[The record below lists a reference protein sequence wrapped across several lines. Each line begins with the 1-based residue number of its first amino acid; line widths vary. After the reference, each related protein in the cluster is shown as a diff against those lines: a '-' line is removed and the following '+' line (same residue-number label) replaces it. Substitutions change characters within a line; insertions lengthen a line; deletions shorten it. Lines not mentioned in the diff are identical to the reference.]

1 METVDFFA
9 ERVIGVPAFGVGEV
23 ALADVR
29 DGRFDGVAFACERN
43 LVDGAEG
50 EREPGKCTRPVDT
63 ECRYAFFAIA
73 FETQEVPFLV
83 LQKAV
88 EGVRSPTHIVDELVI
103 VAVPVEFGVC
113 HASRERGKSATR
125 VCVGAHLENVIAFA
139 VTEKEVLELAVIVG
153 NAPSVEACAVSA
165 QNFKF
170 SAVVT
175 LQNKALHSAQRTG
188 NKFEVAHVFN
198 LAITIFAIMDSQ
210 TIVAPMTPAGVSAV
224 AAIRVSG
231 SKVREVV
238 RLLFGES
245 AIKNLKPREAK
256 LATARDYRTMVGEDR
271 ATALV
276 IDSLLYIFFEGPNSY
291 TGEDV
296 LELYPHGN
304 PIIVREL
311 IQVIKS
317 VDGVRL
323 AEPGEYTRRAFL
335 NGRMDLVQA
344 ESVADVIHSAN
355 RDELKNAHRLL
366 GGALSKKVKTL
377 TEQVMDI
384 SARLELDVD
393 FSEEEADPDYAT
405 WGVKISAIRESVE
418 SILKSFK
425 GKAAVSRLPLAV
437 LYGAPNAGKSSLVN
451 ALLGEDRI
459 LVSNIPGTT
468 RDFVEVRLFLDGGEI
483 RLVDTAGIAD
493 KATDALD
500 ALSMEKSK
508 EILAEADMKILV
520 VDGSGVS
527 DCNVIARNASDE
539 AIQPDFIVVSK
550 SDLGASRQGGA
561 SRHPE
566 RSEGSSESSL
576 RISSKT
582 GEGLAELKRAMN
594 AVLFKKTENSEDLWI
609 TSEREKTC
617 LEEALAGIDRALNL
631 IRTNPAVELLA
642 FEMQLVRRSLQSITG
657 EISSED
663 VLQQIFAGFCIGK

>member
-1 METVDFFA
+1 
-9 ERVIGVPAFGVGEV
+9 
-23 ALADVR
+23 
-29 DGRFDGVAFACERN
+29 
-43 LVDGAEG
+43 
-50 EREPGKCTRPVDT
+50 
-63 ECRYAFFAIA
+63 
-73 FETQEVPFLV
+73 
-83 LQKAV
+83 
-88 EGVRSPTHIVDELVI
+88 
-103 VAVPVEFGVC
+103 
-113 HASRERGKSATR
+113 
-125 VCVGAHLENVIAFA
+125 
-139 VTEKEVLELAVIVG
+139 
-153 NAPSVEACAVSA
+153 
-165 QNFKF
+165 
-170 SAVVT
+170 
-175 LQNKALHSAQRTG
+175 
-188 NKFEVAHVFN
+188 
-198 LAITIFAIMDSQ
+198 MDSQ

-271 ATALV
+271 ATALIV
-276 IDSLLYIFFEGPNSY
+276 DSLLYIFFEGPNSY

-355 RDELKNAHRLL
+355 RDELRNAHRLL

-520 VDGSGVS
+520 LDGSDMCGAS
-527 DCNVIARNASDE
+527 CHPERNEVESKDLH
-539 AIQPDFIVVSK
+539 PDFVVISK
-550 SDLGASRQGGA
+550 SDLLD
-561 SRHPE
+561 E
-566 RSEGSSESSL
+566 RRETRDERGESI

-582 GEGLAELKRAMN
+582 GEGLADLKRAMN
-594 AVLFKKTENSEDLWI
+594 AALFKKTENSEDLWI

>member
-1 METVDFFA
+1 
-9 ERVIGVPAFGVGEV
+9 
-23 ALADVR
+23 
-29 DGRFDGVAFACERN
+29 
-43 LVDGAEG
+43 
-50 EREPGKCTRPVDT
+50 
-63 ECRYAFFAIA
+63 
-73 FETQEVPFLV
+73 
-83 LQKAV
+83 
-88 EGVRSPTHIVDELVI
+88 
-103 VAVPVEFGVC
+103 
-113 HASRERGKSATR
+113 
-125 VCVGAHLENVIAFA
+125 
-139 VTEKEVLELAVIVG
+139 
-153 NAPSVEACAVSA
+153 
-165 QNFKF
+165 
-170 SAVVT
+170 
-175 LQNKALHSAQRTG
+175 
-188 NKFEVAHVFN
+188 
-198 LAITIFAIMDSQ
+198 MDSQ

-276 IDSLLYIFFEGPNSY
+276 IDSLIYIFFEGPNSY

-311 IQVIKS
+311 IQVIKG

-520 VDGSGVS
+520 VDGSDERG
-527 DCNVIARNASDE
+527 ASCYSE
-539 AIQPDFIVVSK
+539 NIKPDFVVVSK
-550 SDLGASRQGGA
+550 SDLDASRQVGA

-566 RSEGSSESSL
+566 QSEGSSESSL

-594 AVLFKKTENSEDLWI
+594 AALFKKTENSEDLWI

>member
-1 METVDFFA
+1 
-9 ERVIGVPAFGVGEV
+9 
-23 ALADVR
+23 
-29 DGRFDGVAFACERN
+29 
-43 LVDGAEG
+43 
-50 EREPGKCTRPVDT
+50 
-63 ECRYAFFAIA
+63 
-73 FETQEVPFLV
+73 
-83 LQKAV
+83 
-88 EGVRSPTHIVDELVI
+88 
-103 VAVPVEFGVC
+103 
-113 HASRERGKSATR
+113 
-125 VCVGAHLENVIAFA
+125 
-139 VTEKEVLELAVIVG
+139 
-153 NAPSVEACAVSA
+153 
-165 QNFKF
+165 
-170 SAVVT
+170 
-175 LQNKALHSAQRTG
+175 
-188 NKFEVAHVFN
+188 
-198 LAITIFAIMDSQ
+198 MDSQ

-231 SKVREVV
+231 SKVREVL

-271 ATALV
+271 TTALV
-276 IDSLLYIFFEGPNSY
+276 VDSLLYIFFEGPNSY

-384 SARLELDVD
+384 SAHLELDVD

-520 VDGSGVS
+520 LDGSDMCG
-527 DCNVIARNASDE
+527 ASCYSE
-539 AIQPDFIVVSK
+539 NIKPDFVVISK
-550 SDLGASRQGGA
+550 SDLGASRQGGN
-561 SRHPE
+561 
-566 RSEGSSESSL
+566 L
-576 RISSKT
+576 CISSKT

>member
-1 METVDFFA
+1 
-9 ERVIGVPAFGVGEV
+9 
-23 ALADVR
+23 
-29 DGRFDGVAFACERN
+29 
-43 LVDGAEG
+43 
-50 EREPGKCTRPVDT
+50 
-63 ECRYAFFAIA
+63 
-73 FETQEVPFLV
+73 
-83 LQKAV
+83 
-88 EGVRSPTHIVDELVI
+88 
-103 VAVPVEFGVC
+103 
-113 HASRERGKSATR
+113 
-125 VCVGAHLENVIAFA
+125 
-139 VTEKEVLELAVIVG
+139 
-153 NAPSVEACAVSA
+153 
-165 QNFKF
+165 
-170 SAVVT
+170 
-175 LQNKALHSAQRTG
+175 
-188 NKFEVAHVFN
+188 
-198 LAITIFAIMDSQ
+198 MDSQ

-224 AAIRVSG
+224 AALRVSG

-238 RLLFGES
+238 RLLFGE
-245 AIKNLKPREAK
+245 AALKNVKPREAK
-256 LATARDYRTMVGEDR
+256 LATAKDYRTMVGDDR
-271 ATALV
+271 ATAQV

-311 IQVIKS
+311 LQVIKS
-317 VDGVRL
+317 IDGVRL

-355 RDELKNAHRLL
+355 RAELKNAHRLL

-393 FSEEEADPDYAT
+393 FAEEEADPDYAT
-405 WGVKISAIRESVE
+405 WGAKIEAIRESVE

-468 RDFVEVRLFLDGGEI
+468 RDFVEVRLFLAGGEI

-500 ALSMEKSK
+500 ALSMEKSR

-520 VDGSGVS
+520 VDCLDGRFRLGGRNDDRTFLGGNCNGLCPEQVEGS
-527 DCNVIARNASDE
+527 
-539 AIQPDFIVVSK
+539 PDLIVYSK
-550 SDLGASRQGGA
+550 SDLGKAA
-561 SRHPE
+561 ELTEAPANAT
-566 RSEGSSESSL
+566 L
-576 RISSKT
+576 RVSSKT
-582 GEGLAELKRAMN
+582 GEGLDALTEAMN
-594 AVLFKKTENSEDLWI
+594 ARLFANRDDSEDIWI
-609 TSEREKTC
+609 TSEREKAC
-617 LEEALAGIDRALNL
+617 LEEALAGIDRTLSL
-631 IRTNPAVELLA
+631 IRTNPAVELIA
-642 FEMQLVRRSLQSITG
+642 FEMQLVRRALQSITG

-663 VLQQIFAGFCIGK
+663 VLQKIFAGFCIGK

>member
-1 METVDFFA
+1 
-9 ERVIGVPAFGVGEV
+9 
-23 ALADVR
+23 
-29 DGRFDGVAFACERN
+29 
-43 LVDGAEG
+43 
-50 EREPGKCTRPVDT
+50 
-63 ECRYAFFAIA
+63 
-73 FETQEVPFLV
+73 
-83 LQKAV
+83 
-88 EGVRSPTHIVDELVI
+88 
-103 VAVPVEFGVC
+103 
-113 HASRERGKSATR
+113 
-125 VCVGAHLENVIAFA
+125 
-139 VTEKEVLELAVIVG
+139 
-153 NAPSVEACAVSA
+153 
-165 QNFKF
+165 
-170 SAVVT
+170 
-175 LQNKALHSAQRTG
+175 
-188 NKFEVAHVFN
+188 
-198 LAITIFAIMDSQ
+198 MDSQ

-238 RLLFGES
+238 CLLFGES
-245 AIKNLKPREAK
+245 ALKNLKPREAK
-256 LATARDYRTMVGEDR
+256 LATARDYRTMVGDDR
-271 ATALV
+271 KTAQV

-317 VDGVRL
+317 VEGVRL

-393 FSEEEADPDYAT
+393 FAEEEADPDYAT
-405 WGVKISAIRESVE
+405 WDMKIEAIRESVE

-508 EILAEADMKILV
+508 EILAEADLKILV
-520 VDGSGVS
+520 VDGSDDKCEERASQPCLHGYDRAQHLVLERS
-527 DCNVIARNASDE
+527 ESTKTNDESYDRICAGMTNEENVIARNDSDE
-539 AIQPDFIVVSK
+539 AIQPDFVVVSK
-550 SDLGASRQGGA
+550 SDLLDERFDKRSLSWYAEPAGALPKCADFGYGGGL
-561 SRHPE
+561 H
-566 RSEGSSESSL
+566 
-576 RISSKT
+576 ISSKT

-594 AVLFKKTENSEDLWI
+594 AALFKKIENSEDLWI

-617 LEEALAGIDRALNL
+617 LEEALAGIDRALGL

-663 VLQQIFAGFCIGK
+663 VLQKIFAGFCIGK

>member
-1 METVDFFA
+1 
-9 ERVIGVPAFGVGEV
+9 
-23 ALADVR
+23 
-29 DGRFDGVAFACERN
+29 
-43 LVDGAEG
+43 
-50 EREPGKCTRPVDT
+50 
-63 ECRYAFFAIA
+63 
-73 FETQEVPFLV
+73 
-83 LQKAV
+83 
-88 EGVRSPTHIVDELVI
+88 
-103 VAVPVEFGVC
+103 
-113 HASRERGKSATR
+113 
-125 VCVGAHLENVIAFA
+125 
-139 VTEKEVLELAVIVG
+139 
-153 NAPSVEACAVSA
+153 
-165 QNFKF
+165 
-170 SAVVT
+170 
-175 LQNKALHSAQRTG
+175 
-188 NKFEVAHVFN
+188 
-198 LAITIFAIMDSQ
+198 MDSQ

-256 LATARDYRTMVGEDR
+256 LATARDYRTMVGDDC

-520 VDGSGVS
+520 LDGSDMCG
-527 DCNVIARNASDE
+527 ASCYSE
-539 AIQPDFIVVSK
+539 NIKPDFVVISK
-550 SDLGASRQGGA
+550 SDLGASRQGGN
-561 SRHPE
+561 
-566 RSEGSSESSL
+566 L
-576 RISSKT
+576 CISSKT

>member
-1 METVDFFA
+1 
-9 ERVIGVPAFGVGEV
+9 
-23 ALADVR
+23 
-29 DGRFDGVAFACERN
+29 
-43 LVDGAEG
+43 
-50 EREPGKCTRPVDT
+50 
-63 ECRYAFFAIA
+63 
-73 FETQEVPFLV
+73 
-83 LQKAV
+83 
-88 EGVRSPTHIVDELVI
+88 
-103 VAVPVEFGVC
+103 
-113 HASRERGKSATR
+113 
-125 VCVGAHLENVIAFA
+125 
-139 VTEKEVLELAVIVG
+139 
-153 NAPSVEACAVSA
+153 
-165 QNFKF
+165 
-170 SAVVT
+170 
-175 LQNKALHSAQRTG
+175 
-188 NKFEVAHVFN
+188 
-198 LAITIFAIMDSQ
+198 MDSQ

-238 RLLFGES
+238 RLIFGEK
-245 AIKNLKPREAK
+245 ALKNLKAREAK
-256 LATARDYRTMVGEDR
+256 LATARDYRTMVGDDH
-271 ATALV
+271 ATAQV
-276 IDSLLYIFFEGPNSY
+276 VDSLLYIFFEGPNSY

-317 VDGVRL
+317 IDGVRL

-355 RDELKNAHRLL
+355 RAELKNAHRLL
-366 GGALSKKVKTL
+366 GGALSKKVKAL

-393 FSEEEADPDYAT
+393 FAEEEADPDYAN
-405 WGVKISAIRESVE
+405 WEKKIVAIRESVL
-418 SILKSFK
+418 SILDSFR

-483 RLVDTAGIAD
+483 RLVDTAGLAD
-493 KATDALD
+493 KAADALD
-500 ALSMEKSK
+500 ALSMEKSR

-520 VDGSGVS
+520 IDGSLDES
-527 DCNVIARNASDE
+527 CIENEDHVIARNGSGACREQSVAE
-539 AIQPDFIVVSK
+539 AIRADLVVFSK
-550 SDLGASRQGGA
+550 SDLGASRQGCA

-566 RSEGSSESSL
+566 SRNGVRDKLRASGVEGSSESSL
-576 RISSKT
+576 HISSKT
-582 GEGLAELKRAMN
+582 GAGLADLKRVMN
-594 AVLFKKTENSEDLWI
+594 ATLFKNIENPEDLWI

-617 LEEALAGIDRALNL
+617 LEEALTGIDRALSL

-642 FEMQLVRRSLQSITG
+642 FEMQLVRRALQSITG

-663 VLQQIFAGFCIGK
+663 VLQKIFAGFCIGK

>member
-1 METVDFFA
+1 
-9 ERVIGVPAFGVGEV
+9 
-23 ALADVR
+23 
-29 DGRFDGVAFACERN
+29 
-43 LVDGAEG
+43 
-50 EREPGKCTRPVDT
+50 
-63 ECRYAFFAIA
+63 
-73 FETQEVPFLV
+73 
-83 LQKAV
+83 
-88 EGVRSPTHIVDELVI
+88 
-103 VAVPVEFGVC
+103 
-113 HASRERGKSATR
+113 
-125 VCVGAHLENVIAFA
+125 
-139 VTEKEVLELAVIVG
+139 
-153 NAPSVEACAVSA
+153 
-165 QNFKF
+165 
-170 SAVVT
+170 
-175 LQNKALHSAQRTG
+175 
-188 NKFEVAHVFN
+188 
-198 LAITIFAIMDSQ
+198 MDSQ

-245 AIKNLKPREAK
+245 AIENLKPREAK
-256 LATARDYRTMVGEDR
+256 LATARDYRTMVGDDR
-271 ATALV
+271 KTAQV

-317 VDGVRL
+317 VECVRL

-418 SILKSFK
+418 SILRSFK

-520 VDGSGVS
+520 VDGADDKCEERASQPCLHGYDRAQHLVLERS
-527 DCNVIARNASDE
+527 ESTKTKDESCDRICAGMTNEEHVIARNDSDE
-539 AIQPDFIVVSK
+539 AIQPDFVVISK
-550 SDLGASRQGGA
+550 SDLGASRPGGA

-566 RSEGSSESSL
+566 CNEGSSESSL

-594 AVLFKKTENSEDLWI
+594 AALFKKTENSEDLWI

-617 LEEALAGIDRALNL
+617 LEEALAGIDRALSL

-663 VLQQIFAGFCIGK
+663 VLQKIFAGFCIGK